1 MASPRSILVIKMS
14 SLGDVIHAVPA
25 AYDLRSL
32 FPESEIHWVVDNR
45 FKDLLPGPP
54 WIDSQ
59 VIFDKKALKG
69 RKAFKGLLDL
79 RRDLRSKKPDL
90 VIDLQGNLKSSL
102 VAVLSGC
109 RNRIGYWEMR
119 EGSFLFTKP
128 VFGPNQKGHVI
139 ERYRD
144 VIRSLGP
151 IASAP
156 AFQMPD
162 YSKEAES
169 AREKL
174 SKLGFRKPPA
184 IIFPGTSWVTKQWP
198 AELYALLAKGLS
210 DHGIEV
216 AVGGSDLDKHL
227 TEAVIEMAKPL
238 DIRDLTGSATLRGLM
253 GLVSQAALC
262 IGSDTGPM
270 HMASA
275 VGTPTVALFGPTSGA
290 RTGVIGPRA
299 INVSTTAECAPCFKR
314 ICPKEFICMGLI
326 EPGKVLE
333 ACLKALGLKS
343 GAQEA
348 ETEEETED
356 DPAFGPWNGKQG
368 LEQ

>member
-1 MASPRSILVIKMS
+1 MS
-14 SLGDVIHAVPA
+14 SLGDVIHALPA

-32 FPESEIHWVVDNR
+32 FPEAKIHWAVDNR

-54 WIDSQ
+54 WLDSQ
-59 VIFDKKALKG
+59 VIFDKKALRG
-69 RKAFKGLLDL
+69 RKVFKGLLDL

-109 RNRIGYWEMR
+109 RSRIGYWEMR

-128 VFGPNQKGHVI
+128 IFGPNQKGHVI

-151 IASAP
+151 VKDAP
-156 AFQMPD
+156 AFQLPD
-162 YSKEAES
+162 YSLEAES
-169 AREKL
+169 ARKKMEA
-174 SKLGFRKPPA
+174 LGLKKPPA
-184 IIFPGTSWVTKQWP
+184 IIFPGTSWEIKKWP
-198 AELYALLAKGLS
+198 AENYAILAKGLS

-216 AVGGSDLDKHL
+216 AVGGSDLDQHL
-227 TEAVIEMAKPL
+227 AEAVMEMAKPL
-238 DIRDLTGSATLRGLM
+238 EIADLTGSATLRGLM
-253 GLVSQAALC
+253 GLVSQAAIC

-275 VGTPTVALFGPTSGA
+275 VGTPAVALFGPTSGA

-299 INVSTTAECAPCFKR
+299 INVSTMAECAPCFKR
-314 ICPKEFICMGLI
+314 TCRKEFICMGLI
-326 EPGKVLE
+326 EPGQVLE
-333 ACLKALGLKS
+333 ACLRALGLKS
-343 GAQEA
+343 GAGEAAAGEEA
-348 ETEEETED
+348 EEEPRLSALGMKNE
-356 DPAFGPWNGKQG
+356 A
-368 LEQ
+368 